1 MIQLTRE
8 VRLSLE
14 NEAATVVGPGRGAN
28 TWAGWPAARTLSPY
42 AVVRGTFRGEP
53 DAQTG
58 YLVDIRL
65 IDEALRG
72 AVLGTTQLVG
82 RPLLDAVR
90 GIWQSLEDRWLGPAE
105 LCELE
110 LLATPYLRYAVSG
123 GEVAM
128 VSVTQCF
135 EFAASHRLACAE
147 FSDAKN
153 REIFGKCS
161 NPNGHG
167 HNYGLEVTV
176 RVDPEADAE
185 GREPFSLPRMEAAV
199 QERVLDRFDHKHL
212 NVDCPEFA
220 DVNPSVENIAMV
232 IWGLL
237 EGRIL
242 GGELENVRVWETA
255 KTRADYKGEKK

>member
-14 NEAATVVGPGRGAN
+14 DEAEKAVGPGCGVN

-42 AVVRGTFRGEP
+42 VVVRGSFRGDP
-53 DAQTG
+53 DPQTG
-58 YLVDIRL
+58 YLVDIRR

-72 AVLGTTQLVG
+72 AVLGGGILVG
-82 RPLLDAVR
+82 TPLADAVR
-90 GIWQSLEDRWLGPAE
+90 VIYYSLEDRWSGPAE
-105 LCELE
+105 LCRHELQ
-110 LLATPYLRYAVSG
+110 ATPYLRYAVSR
-123 GEVAM
+123 GEEAM

-176 RVDPEADAE
+176 RIGPEGDA
-185 GREPFSLPRMEAAV
+185 GDREPFSLPRMEAVV
-199 QERVLDRFDHKHL
+199 QESVLERFDHKHL
-212 NVDCPEFA
+212 NADCPEFA
-220 DVNPSVENIAMV
+220 DVNPSVENIARV

-237 EGRIL
+237 EGRIE
-242 GGELENVRVWETA
+242 GGYLENVRVWETA
-255 KTRADYKGEKK
+255 KTRADYRGEKK

>member
-1 MIQLTRE
+1 MIELTRE

-14 NEAATVVGPGRGAN
+14 EGAEKEGRPEGGAN

-42 AVVRGTFRGEP
+42 LVVRGTFRGEP
-53 DAQTG
+53 DPRTG
-58 YLVDIRL
+58 YLVDIRR

-72 AVLGTTQLVG
+72 AVLGAGRLAG
-82 RPLLDAVR
+82 RPLLEVVR
-90 GIWQSLEDRWLGPAE
+90 SIWRSLEDCWRGPAE
-105 LCELE
+105 LCGLAFQ
-110 LLATPYLRYAVSG
+110 ATPYLRYAVSR

-147 FSDAKN
+147 FSDTKN

-176 RVDPEADAE
+176 RVVPESDAE

-199 QERVLDRFDHKHL
+199 KERVLERFDHKHL
-212 NVDCPEFA
+212 NADCPEFVA
-220 DVNPSVENIAMV
+220 VNPSVENIARV

-237 EGRIL
+237 EGRIV

-255 KTRADYKGEKK
+255 KTRADYRGEKK

>member
-1 MIQLTRE
+1 MVRLTRE
-8 VRLSLE
+8 VRLSIE
-14 NEAATVVGPGRGAN
+14 DDGDNVVGPGRGAN

-42 AVVRGTFRGEP
+42 VVIRGTFRGEP
-53 DAQTG
+53 DPQTG

-65 IDEALRG
+65 VDQALRG
-72 AVLGTTQLVG
+72 AVLGTRPLAD

-90 GIWQSLEDRWLGPAE
+90 SIWRSLEERWSGPAE

-110 LLATPYLRYAVSG
+110 LQATPYLRYAVSR

-135 EFAASHRLACAE
+135 EFAASHRLACSE
-147 FSDAKN
+147 FSDEKN

-185 GREPFSLPRMEAAV
+185 GREPFSLPRMEEVV
-199 QERVLDRFDHKHL
+199 QERVLERFDHKHL
-212 NVDCPEFA
+212 NADCPEFA
-220 DVNPSVENIAMV
+220 DLNPSVENIARV

-237 EGRIL
+237 ERRIE
-242 GGELENVRVWETA
+242 GGELENVRVWETG
-255 KTRADYKGEKK
+255 KTRADYRGEKK

>member
-14 NEAATVVGPGRGAN
+14 GDTNETVGPARGAN

-42 AVVRGTFRGEP
+42 VVVRGTFRGEP
-53 DAQTG
+53 DPQTG

-65 IDEALRG
+65 IDQALRG
-72 AVLGTTQLVG
+72 AVLRTRPLAG
-82 RPLLDAVR
+82 RALLDAVR
-90 GIWQSLEDRWLGPAE
+90 SIWGSLEEHWSGPADLCGME
-105 LCELE
+105 LQ
-110 LLATPYLRYAVSG
+110 ATPYLRYAVSR

-135 EFAASHRLACAE
+135 EFAASHHLACPE
-147 FSDAKN
+147 FSDDKN

-185 GREPFSLPRMEAAV
+185 DREPFSLTRMEAVV
-199 QERVLDRFDHKHL
+199 QERVLERFDHKHL
-212 NVDCPEFA
+212 NADCPEFA
-220 DVNPSVENIAMV
+220 DVNPSVENIARV

-237 EGRIL
+237 EGHIE

-255 KTRADYKGEKK
+255 KTRADYRGEKK